1 MNIIE
6 ILITALTT
14 SLLTYSLFLS
24 IIKLFT
30 KTIRIMH
37 QTNLMLARELAI
49 KNGDTDFAEEMKEKI
64 IQYEKYA
71 D

>member
-14 SLLTYSLFLS
+14 SLLTYSLLLS
-24 IIKLFT
+24 VLKLFT
-30 KTIRIMH
+30 KTIKIMH
-37 QTNLMLARELAI
+37 RTNLMLARELAI
-49 KNGDTDFAEEMKEKI
+49 KNGDTDFAEKMKEKI
-64 IQYEKYA
+64 IQSEEYV

>member
-14 SLLTYSLFLS
+14 SLFTYWLFLS

-30 KTIRIMH
+30 KTIKIMH
-37 QTNLMLARELAI
+37 RANLMIERELAI
-49 KNGDTDFAEEMKEKI
+49 KNGDTDFAKKMKEKI
-64 IQYEKYA
+64 IQSEEYV

>member
-30 KTIRIMH
+30 KTIKIMH

-49 KNGDTDFAEEMKEKI
+49 KNGDTDFAEKMKEKI
-64 IQYEKYA
+64 IQSEEYV

>member
-30 KTIRIMH
+30 KTIKIIH

-49 KNGDTDFAEEMKEKI
+49 KNGDTDFAEKMTEKI
-64 IQYEKYA
+64 IQSEENV